1 MKTIENVHIIPL
13 GFERS
18 VAVNP
23 VRTLGGVR
31 AHIIT
36 IGSEFAKKYDP
47 KMAEKQKYFEK
58 VVVDDLRKMDID
70 VKVHYADLFDF
81 KMAIGVISRIILQEK
96 SREKEGRKV
105 EIYVNISSHGR
116 LVSVASALASWYHGV
131 KAYYGFP
138 DRYAKDESE
147 EKEFGRSICGKHPR
161 ILEVP
166 PIWMLKL
173 SDEERHAL
181 KFIYEEKCKGKEF
194 VMLDEI
200 IEEFKREFHKTY
212 RSISKDRNESDERR
226 ERQEIINKI
235 NRRVLNKLESREY
248 IERIKIGRRTAIKIT
263 ELGEFMTMLEIGI

>member
-1 MKTIENVHIIPL
+1 MKTIEKVHIIPL

-31 AHIIT
+31 AHIVT
-36 IGSEFAKKYDP
+36 IGGKF
-47 KMAEKQKYFEK
+47 AEKYNSKMVEKQRYFEK
-58 VVVDDLRKMDID
+58 VVIDDLRKMDID

-131 KAYYGFP
+131 KAYYVFP
-138 DRYAKDESE
+138 DRYAKDENE

-161 ILEVP
+161 ILEV
-166 PIWMLKL
+166 
-173 SDEERHAL
+173 
-181 KFIYEEKCKGKEF
+181 
-194 VMLDEI
+194 
-200 IEEFKREFHKTY
+200 
-212 RSISKDRNESDERR
+212 
-226 ERQEIINKI
+226 
-235 NRRVLNKLESREY
+235 
-248 IERIKIGRRTAIKIT
+248 
-263 ELGEFMTMLEIGI
+263 